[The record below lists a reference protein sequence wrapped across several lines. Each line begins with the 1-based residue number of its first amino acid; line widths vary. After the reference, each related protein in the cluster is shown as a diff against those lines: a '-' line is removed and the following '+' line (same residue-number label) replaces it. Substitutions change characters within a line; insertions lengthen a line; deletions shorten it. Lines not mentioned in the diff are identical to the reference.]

1 MQREMGGRARGLYR
15 GVAFESDLLIVKLGT
30 PLPDSFP
37 KTAQLMEALDF
48 VTAKA
53 VELGRPLAVN
63 ISFGNTYGAH
73 DGTGLLETFMDSLA
87 ASADLFLL
95 WEREM
100 RGQAGATPGGGSAG
114 MLRKEAQEAAP
125 SRMWSWLWRLLRRGW
140 GFSCGNPMRISFPSP

>member
-1 MQREMGGRARGLYR
+1 M
-15 GVAFESDLLIVKLGT
+15 AFESDLLIVKLGT

-73 DGTGLLETFMDSLA
+73 E
-87 ASADLFLL
+87 
-95 WEREM
+95 
-100 RGQAGATPGGGSAG
+100 PY
-114 MLRKEAQEAAP
+114 
-125 SRMWSWLWRLLRRGW
+125 
-140 GFSCGNPMRISFPSP
+140 N